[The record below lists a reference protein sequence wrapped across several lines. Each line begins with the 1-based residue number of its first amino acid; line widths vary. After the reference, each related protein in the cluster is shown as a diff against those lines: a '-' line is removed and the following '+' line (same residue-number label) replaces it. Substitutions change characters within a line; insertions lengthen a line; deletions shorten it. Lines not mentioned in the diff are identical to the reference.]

1 MAEVGSVRYVNSATN
16 RASHLQAV
24 WVEKKITITI
34 KEQLF

>member
-24 WVEKKITITI
+24 WVKNITITI